1 MCISAIVQTTL
12 KSDGYIHRSKFEEL
26 LGIICV
32 NLNVQSSSVWIS
44 EDGDGI
50 CDIKEFVLNIAT
62 SSPEEIILTLKE
74 ASFLDQLN
82 DQCRK
87 GDIFFSSENAFETLT
102 DPKKR
107 AIKGEPIFQYVYFLK

>member
-1 MCISAIVQTTL
+1 M
-12 KSDGYIHRSKFEEL
+12 KSNGYIHRSKVEEL
-26 LGIICV
+26 LGIISV
-32 NLNVQSSSVWIS
+32 KLNVQSSSIWLT

-50 CDIKEFVLNIAT
+50 CDIKEFVLNVAT

-87 GDIFFSSENAFETLT
+87 SDIFFSSENAFETLT
-102 DPKKR
+102 DPETQ
-107 AIKGEPIFQYVYFLK
+107 AIKGEPIFHYVYFLK